1 MALRQ
6 GSINSLRSA
15 VPMKYKLFELF
26 LSCSQDGPNKIIGI
40 ETILHN
46 NYGLL
51 TYIAEIS
58 ADENQNK

>member
-1 MALRQ
+1 
-6 GSINSLRSA
+6 
-15 VPMKYKLFELF
+15 MKYKLFELF

-51 TYIAEIS
+51 RGIAEIS
-58 ADENQNK
+58 ANENQNK